1 MLVML
6 IIAVLTAQAAYVYH
20 HSDKETDTLIR
31 NKPRAPKYPSAEKLG
46 MLIDRYSLSASLDTF
61 DQLKPG
67 DIVVCVMPLPAGT
80 LHNIAPSHRVRPYI
94 VVEKKNNSIVAL
106 SGSSKET
113 SQNKAG
119 IFRLERTKYKVWK
132 NGWIDITRT
141 WNIPN
146 THVMKKL
153 DQLSRKDTIGINR
166 VLAEFGINKQIP
178 IPETENNLFPGA
190 VLEKEGKYYYCWN
203 VHPVVMLLPMEHL
216 GTFAIRFDHDPYY
229 LDPYTVIGEQTLD
242 DYTYVGSARS
252 SVLKELN
259 QKFTVINSSGHIA
272 VRRRTKASKQ
282 TIEEKRMF
290 LYPPGKILSQGVN
303 RVMYLYSKNDK
314 TGYLKHFGIT
324 EEEAQSSEPIVNE
337 IPNIRSYK
345 PEDQMEH
352 SELMEILRD
361 AAVRKGKHF
370 LLSVPSEYQKQAKN
384 MRLLS

>member
-1 MLVML
+1 M
-6 IIAVLTAQAAYVYH
+6 
-20 HSDKETDTLIR
+20 
-31 NKPRAPKYPSAEKLG
+31 
-46 MLIDRYSLSASLDTF
+46 
-61 DQLKPG
+61 
-67 DIVVCVMPLPAGT
+67 
-80 LHNIAPSHRVRPYI
+80 
-94 VVEKKNNSIVAL
+94 
-106 SGSSKET
+106 
-113 SQNKAG
+113 
-119 IFRLERTKYKVWK
+119 
-132 NGWIDITRT
+132 
-141 WNIPN
+141 
-146 THVMKKL
+146 
-153 DQLSRKDTIGINR
+153 
-166 VLAEFGINKQIP
+166 
-178 IPETENNLFPGA
+178 
-190 VLEKEGKYYYCWN
+190 
-203 VHPVVMLLPMEHL
+203 MLLPMEHL

-259 QKFTVINSSGHIA
+259 QKFIVINSAWHIA

-282 TIEEKRMF
+282 SLEEKRML

-314 TGYLKHFGIT
+314 TGDLKHFGIT

-370 LLSVPSEYQKQAKN
+370 LLSVPSEYQKQTKN